1 VEVGTWGLKTCR
13 YKKDIGS
20 LKATMFGVANMG
32 SWMAPFN
39 FEVFNII
46 AKAWS

>member
-1 VEVGTWGLKTCR
+1 LGGSKHVE
-13 YKKDIGS
+13 YKKGYES

-39 FEVFNII
+39 FEVLNII